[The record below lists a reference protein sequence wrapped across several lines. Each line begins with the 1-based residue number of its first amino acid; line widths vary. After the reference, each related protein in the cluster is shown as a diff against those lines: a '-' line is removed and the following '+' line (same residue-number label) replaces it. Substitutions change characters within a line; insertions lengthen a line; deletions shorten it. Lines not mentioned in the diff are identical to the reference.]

1 VHVDPVA
8 MLVRSVASGL
18 PASLVTSA
26 KAPPPSGSSPA
37 GSRTLHP
44 DGRSKANC
52 PSAVVKVFQAAFVAL
67 VEGVAVTVEV
77 AGGEVRVGAGAA
89 DVPGAVAVAVVVVV
103 EVGGAACGPHP
114 ATMAPTRI
122 NAGNSPLDL
131 IISNLQGHKNWF
143 LKCGTAG
150 SFRTWSGLIGA
161 EPLRRITKEL

>member
-1 VHVDPVA
+1 MHVDPVA

-89 DVPGAVAVAVVVVV
+89 DVPGAVDVV
-103 EVGGAACGPHP
+103 EGGGAACGPHP

-150 SFRTWSGLIGA
+150 RFRTWRGLIGA